1 MFFLGAIK
9 KIDVAIFVNP
19 LQAHCSTDPK
29 NNKHRPNKSLQNKR
43 FSVAKQRFKDRGK
56 KVLYI
61 TAVMCF
67 KEEKTF
73 SNLMEYCCVCS
84 VKTHCENTSNVA
96 EKISK

>member
-43 FSVAKQRFKDRGK
+43 FSVAKQRFKDREK
-56 KVLYI
+56 KVLLRLSC
-61 TAVMCF
+61 A
-67 KEEKTF
+67 
-73 SNLMEYCCVCS
+73 
-84 VKTHCENTSNVA
+84 
-96 EKISK
+96 SKKRKRLVI

>member
-29 NNKHRPNKSLQNKR
+29 NNKHRPNKPLQNKR

-56 KVLYI
+56 RCYYGCLYVLQRR
-61 TAVMCF
+61 
-67 KEEKTF
+67 
-73 SNLMEYCCVCS
+73 
-84 VKTHCENTSNVA
+84 ENV
-96 EKISK
+96 

>member
-43 FSVAKQRFKDRGK
+43 FSVQCSE
-56 KVLYI
+56 
-61 TAVMCF
+61 TAV
-67 KEEKTF
+67 
-73 SNLMEYCCVCS
+73 
-84 VKTHCENTSNVA
+84 
-96 EKISK
+96 